1 MAKVEE
7 VLLDK
12 RMDKIIFIR
21 ERMEMGITRP
31 FICQTDKENW
41 FIIKTL
47 SMMPISQLLAE
58 VIGSTLAH
66 EIGLP
71 CPSIDFVEIT
81 PKSTQYVSSEWR
93 QDLPN
98 GIAFASSFV
107 VNAKIAKTV
116 QVKNPAFLSEPEQ
129 KLLYMFDRWILNSDR
144 TASQVGTG
152 NINLLFDEQQQK
164 ILVIDHNLAFD
175 ERADFSEHIF
185 SPQNREW
192 RLDWVDKQTFTDK
205 AIDTLKKF
213 DHIYQSIPDDWFV
226 GDEEFHKIEYQINQI
241 KALLNRIT
249 QENYWDNIE

>member
-1 MAKVEE
+1 MKAEE

-12 RMDKIIFIR
+12 RMDKIIVIR
-21 ERMEMGITRP
+21 ERMEMGVTRP
-31 FICQTDKENW
+31 FICQTDKGNW

-58 VIGSTLAH
+58 VIGSKLAH

-71 CPSIDFVEIT
+71 CPSIDFVEVSQE
-81 PKSTQYVSSEWR
+81 STQYVSSEWR

-107 VNAKIAKTV
+107 VNAKIANTV
-116 QVKNPAFLSEPEQ
+116 QVQNPAFLSEPEQ

-144 TASQVGTG
+144 TSSQVSTG
-152 NINLLFDEQQQK
+152 NINLLFDKQQKK

-175 ERADFSEHIF
+175 ESADFSEHIF
-185 SPQNREW
+185 SQKNREW
-192 RLDWVDKQTFTDK
+192 RLDWVDKQIFTDK
-205 AIDTLKKF
+205 AVDILKNF
-213 DHIYQSIPDDWFV
+213 DDIYQSIPDDWFV
-226 GDEEFHKIEYQINQI
+226 EDEVFHKIDQQINRI

>member
-1 MAKVEE
+1 M
-7 VLLDK
+7 DK

-47 SMMPISQLLAE
+47 SMMPTSQLLAE

-81 PKSTQYVSSEWR
+81 PESTQYVSSEWR
-93 QDLPN
+93 QDLPK
-98 GIAFASSFV
+98 GIAFVSSFV

-152 NINLLFDEQQQK
+152 NI
-164 ILVIDHNLAFD
+164 
-175 ERADFSEHIF
+175 
-185 SPQNREW
+185 
-192 RLDWVDKQTFTDK
+192 
-205 AIDTLKKF
+205 
-213 DHIYQSIPDDWFV
+213 YQSIPDDWFV
-226 GDEEFHKIEYQINQI
+226 GDEEFHKIEHQINRI

>member
-1 MAKVEE
+1 
-7 VLLDK
+7 
-12 RMDKIIFIR
+12 
-21 ERMEMGITRP
+21 
-31 FICQTDKENW
+31 
-41 FIIKTL
+41 
-47 SMMPISQLLAE
+47 
-58 VIGSTLAH
+58 
-66 EIGLP
+66 
-71 CPSIDFVEIT
+71 
-81 PKSTQYVSSEWR
+81 
-93 QDLPN
+93 
-98 GIAFASSFV
+98 
-107 VNAKIAKTV
+107 
-116 QVKNPAFLSEPEQ
+116 
-129 KLLYMFDRWILNSDR
+129 MFDRWILNSDR

-226 GDEEFHKIEYQINQI
+226 GDEEFHKIEYQINRI